1 MENKTHYRKVFKSD
15 HLSSFDLEDF
25 IENGVNLEFTIKNVK
40 QFDET
45 QVAGKK
51 IAANIA
57 YFVDPIKPM
66 VLNATNSKI
75 VAKLAGSSF
84 VEDWNGITVELYI
97 LKNIKFGKETVT
109 GIRIKE
115 EAPKSITDQEIK
127 VIKGKVAACL
137 SNVELNAFYSS
148 LTSKEKTNK
157 EVLQILKDKQ
167 LDLKQQ

>member
-25 IENGVNLEFTIKNVK
+25 IENGVNLEFTIKHVK
-40 QFDET
+40 QFEST
-45 QVAGKK
+45 KVAGKS

-57 YFVDPIKPM
+57 YFVEPVKPM

-75 VAKLAGSSF
+75 VAKLADSSF
-84 VEDWNGITVELYI
+84 LEDWNNIPVELYI
-97 LKNIKFGKETVT
+97 LKNIQFGKERVT

-115 EAPKSITDQEIK
+115 EPPKAITSQEIK
-127 VIKGKVAACL
+127 VIKGKVATCL
-137 SNVELNAFYSS
+137 GMAELNAFYAS

-157 EVLQILKDKQ
+157 EVIQILKDKQ